1 MNIQGVIRTTHTQAQ
16 CIADS
21 VSADNLSEMKTHAE
35 GDYVITQITST
46 KVRSVIASMDDYLMN
61 LTVAEEVCEK
71 STQTS
76 NQELRDETGSK

>member
-1 MNIQGVIRTTHTQAQ
+1 MNIQGIIRTTHTHAQ

-35 GDYVITQITST
+35 GNYVITQITST

-71 STQTS
+71 SSQTS
-76 NQELRDETGSK
+76 NQELRDKTGST

>member
-1 MNIQGVIRTTHTQAQ
+1 MNIQGIIRTTHHHAH

-35 GDYVITQITST
+35 GNNVITKITSI

-71 STQTS
+71 SSQTS
-76 NQELRDETGSK
+76 NQESGDKTRSK